1 MNNSSIYKIGIT
13 GGIGSGKST
22 VCRLLADRGIA
33 VYDSDARAK
42 ALMNESEALRAALTE
57 AFGEECYNADG
68 LNRAYLASRVFG
80 NEKALAQLNAIVHP
94 AVREDFRAW
103 AEAQNCRY
111 VVLESAILFE
121 AGFENEVDAT
131 LAVLAPMEER
141 VRRAMERDGVEREV
155 VLKRI
160 SHQMSDEEL
169 HLRASRTLV
178 NLRIDYL
185 ESDVEQLH
193 KMYCYEAGRQ

>member
-1 MNNSSIYKIGIT
+1 MENPSIYKIGIT

-22 VCRLLADRGIA
+22 VCRLLADMGVP

-42 ALMNESEALRAALTE
+42 VLMNDSEALRTALIE
-57 AFGEECYNADG
+57 AFGEECYNAEG
-68 LNRAYLASRVFG
+68 LNRPYLASRVFG
-80 NEKALAQLNAIVHP
+80 DAEALAQLNAIVHP

-103 AEAQNCRY
+103 ADVQSSRY

-121 AGFENEVDAT
+121 AGFENEVDTT
-131 LAVLAPMEER
+131 LAVLAPLEER
-141 VRRAMERDGVEREV
+141 VRRTAERDGVDRES

-160 SHQMSDEEL
+160 AHQINDEEL
-169 HLRASRTLV
+169 HRRANRTLV
-178 NLRIDYL
+178 NLRMDYL

>member
-1 MNNSSIYKIGIT
+1 MENPSIYKIGIT

-22 VCRLLADRGIA
+22 VCRLLADMGVP

-42 ALMNESEALRAALTE
+42 ALMNDSEALRTALIE
-57 AFGEECYNADG
+57 AFGEECYNAEG
-68 LNRAYLASRVFG
+68 LTRPYLASRVFG
-80 NEKALAQLNAIVHP
+80 DAEALAQLNAIVHP

-103 AEAQNCRY
+103 ADVQSSRY

-121 AGFENEVDAT
+121 AGFENEVDTT
-131 LAVLAPMEER
+131 LAVLAPLEER
-141 VRRAMERDGVEREV
+141 VRRTAERDGVDRES

-160 SHQMSDEEL
+160 AHQISDEEL
-169 HLRASRTLV
+169 HRRANRTLV
-178 NLRIDYL
+178 NLRMDYL

>member
-1 MNNSSIYKIGIT
+1 MENPSIYKIGIT

-22 VCRLLADRGIA
+22 VCRLLADMGVP

-42 ALMNESEALRAALTE
+42 ALMNDSEALRTALIE
-57 AFGEECYNADG
+57 ALGEECYNAEG
-68 LNRAYLASRVFG
+68 LNRPYLASRVFG
-80 NEKALAQLNAIVHP
+80 NAEALAQLNAIVHP

-103 AEAQNCRY
+103 ADVQSSRY

-121 AGFENEVDAT
+121 AGFENEVDTT
-131 LAVLAPMEER
+131 LAVLAPLEER
-141 VRRAMERDGVEREV
+141 VRRTAERDGVDRES

-160 SHQMSDEEL
+160 AHQISDEEL
-169 HLRASRTLV
+169 HRRANRTLV
-178 NLRIDYL
+178 NLRMDYL

>member
-1 MNNSSIYKIGIT
+1 MENTPIYKIGIT

-22 VCRLLADRGIA
+22 VCRLLSDMGVP

-42 ALMNESEALRAALTE
+42 ALMNESEALRAALIE
-57 AFGEECYNADG
+57 AFGEECYTAEG
-68 LNRAYLASRVFG
+68 LDRTYLASRVFG
-80 NEKALAQLNAIVHP
+80 NAEALAQLNSIVHP

-103 AEAQNCRY
+103 ADAQSSRY

-169 HLRASRTLV
+169 HSRASRTLV